1 MPRCADLEPDL
12 GALATGRG
20 SQSLNETLK
29 RGLGVARA
37 AERAKYS
44 FVLLRPGD
52 GALVVVPG
60 AFRAMIEPR
69 RSAAFTV
76 NHAQKEAGR
85 VPGSEGLAV
94 N

>member
-1 MPRCADLEPDL
+1 
-12 GALATGRG
+12 
-20 SQSLNETLK
+20 
-29 RGLGVARA
+29 VARA

-69 RSAAFTV
+69 RAAAFTV

-85 VPGSEGLAV
+85 VPG
-94 N
+94 